1 MATTRALA
9 AGAEADG
16 FQGLELIEDSELTV
30 TSARADNLKA
40 FLPAIDDGAGITV
53 DDGYTCTISANSTGS
68 VEIVDIFG
76 ARVVLVLPGTTRQVA
91 AFGDVDDPSWIV
103 SAVKML
109 LPATAALATNG
120 TLLPALGGELSA
132 TLANDPA
139 DVAAGAELLTSITVT
154 GAALGD
160 PVIAGFDKDLAGL
173 TISAFVSATNTVKVK
188 LDNLTGSGI
197 NLATGNFFVKVF
209 PRVGNLPASATLGVS
224 AWMRVSLPD
233 GTVGLVP
240 VFAE

>member
-9 AGAEADG
+9 ATG
-16 FQGLELIEDSELTV
+16 ELIEDSELTV
-30 TSARADNLKA
+30 TSALAASVKA
-40 FLPAIDDGAGITV
+40 FLPKIDDGTGITV
-53 DDGYTCTISANSTGS
+53 AAGYTCTISANAVGS

-76 ARVVLVLPGTTRQVA
+76 RRVVLVASGTTRQVA
-91 AFGDVDDPSWIV
+91 AFGNLADPSWIV
-103 SAVKML
+103 SAVKMK

-139 DVAAGAELLTSITVT
+139 DIVAAAELETTVTVT

-160 PVIAGFDKDLAGL
+160 MAIAAFDKDLQGL
-173 TISAFVSATNTVKVK
+173 IISAFVSAANTVTV
-188 LDNLTGSGI
+188 NLANPTVSGI
-197 NLATGNFFVKVF
+197 NLASGNFFVRVF
-209 PRVGNLPASATLGVS
+209 PVAGNLPAGATLGVA